1 MLPNLLKHSFLVNKS
16 KNVALTNNIQIHS
29 SCSSEETVLLSYEYS
44 LYGNLTTIKICHI
57 AVLMSQKQ
65 SFSLDAPAKK
75 FFACQLLHCSSSV
88 KAATDLWMYSDS
100 NRKIFFSQ
108 VWVQGIVVLVSEDGD
123 DLFLDDGTGIIE
135 ANGITKI
142 VKDLFIQKGD
152 YRFSLTFDLTL
163 SLPRPTYRFNSV

>member
-1 MLPNLLKHSFLVNKS
+1 
-16 KNVALTNNIQIHS
+16 
-29 SCSSEETVLLSYEYS
+29 
-44 LYGNLTTIKICHI
+44 
-57 AVLMSQKQ
+57 
-65 SFSLDAPAKK
+65 
-75 FFACQLLHCSSSV
+75 
-88 KAATDLWMYSDS
+88 MYSDS

-152 YRFSLTFDLTL
+152 YRFSLTFDLSEAVL
-163 SLPRPTYRFNSV
+163 SMRFEVGGFLRTAPARVI